1 VSVAARGACRGTRQR
16 QRAVAPRAISRGRA
30 AGRHRAQH
38 RLRQDRKPAHGV
50 AACFARPRGGDADGR
65 TRYGPGDG
73 GPAGA
78 SCAALLLRMRE
89 RKRCAAPKAKPLP
102 VKART
107 KDSRAGSDPSVLRGT
122 QILRGFSFASARE
135 RKFISGINMVS
146 GWRQRAPGRGISI
159 ALRRRAP
166 VGIMP
171 AGRDVFR
178 WQRYGREAIPQ
189 PEQARWPILSPP
201 PLRPLTGQNRPG
213 LTRDN

>member
-1 VSVAARGACRGTRQR
+1 M
-16 QRAVAPRAISRGRA
+16 
-30 AGRHRAQH
+30 H
-38 RLRQDRKPAHGV
+38 
-50 AACFARPRGGDADGR
+50 
-65 TRYGPGDG
+65 
-73 GPAGA
+73 
-78 SCAALLLRMRE
+78 
-89 RKRCAAPKAKPLP
+89 
-102 VKART
+102 
-107 KDSRAGSDPSVLRGT
+107 SVLRGT

-189 PEQARWPILSPP
+189 PEQARWPILSP
-201 PLRPLTGQNRPG
+201 RRFVQDQVY
-213 LTRDN
+213 RDIRFVHRSREKLFVR